1 MKRPRP
7 MSPPHGWLPKQVLA
21 GHDEPIFAKL
31 TPDLIANLRSPR
43 SENALIWNLIY
54 PKARPGLS
62 FAHLSSIRPLH
73 GTPLPAVAEDNLEPY
88 FWGWSLEG
96 ERMRGLD
103 EAARSVDGGQT
114 EADLL
119 LLGRENLILVEAKRF
134 SGFGR
139 CGRYLAER
147 CPEIH
152 KYGVG
157 LTPEDLETDGHAADA
172 ERGRIEAECRYWS
185 EPAARFDTFLD
196 FGPRPDPASSAPP
209 CSRHYQLARLLL
221 LGSTL
226 AARLGRTFH
235 LWGVVPR
242 KEWVRLRSDWE
253 DFVDRLRDE
262 AVWKR
267 LRVIAWEDL
276 AGA

>member
-1 MKRPRP
+1 MK
-7 MSPPHGWLPKQVLA
+7 PHGWLPKQVLA

-31 TPDLIANLRSPR
+31 SPDLVANLRTPR

-54 PKARPGLS
+54 PRARPGLS
-62 FAHLSSIRPLH
+62 FSRLSAIRPLH
-73 GTPLPAVAEDNLEPY
+73 GTPLPAAAEDILVPY
-88 FWGWSLEG
+88 FWGWSIEG
-96 ERMRGLD
+96 DRMQGLD
-103 EAARSVDGGQT
+103 EAGGSIDGGQT

-119 LLGRENLILVEAKRF
+119 LLGRENLVLVEAKRF

-152 KYGVG
+152 KYVKGASAEEV
-157 LTPEDLETDGHAADA
+157 EAADHGA
-172 ERGRIEAECRYWS
+172 EQDTRGLGVECRYWS
-185 EPAARFDTFLD
+185 EPMARFDNRLD

-226 AARLGRTFH
+226 AANLGRAFH
-235 LWGVVPR
+235 LWGVVPQA
-242 KEWVRLRSDWE
+242 EWKRLRPDWE
-253 DFVDRLRDE
+253 DFVERLRDE
-262 AVWKR
+262 RDWRRA
-267 LRVIAWEDL
+267 RVLSWEDV
-276 AGA
+276 AEAA